1 MHVESPALNMTSPL
15 PGAPPPQLHRTSV
28 VVGSRHLL
36 VPLIQPSTPRSL
48 FSHYTCE
55 RLTQSEGHEM
65 VGVPSSITWSST
77 VPFQITCP
85 PPSFQTCWI
94 LQPTMLRRGWDRTL
108 VVGPKL
114 LLCFLPGHERT
125 VWLRTRF
132 IGETEG
138 RCITCYSLMGILF
151 FHHVCRDPCMFWG
164 GKHH

>member
-1 MHVESPALNMTSPL
+1 MASPL
-15 PGAPPPQLHRTSV
+15 PGAPPPQLHRTSI
-28 VVGSRHLL
+28 VVGSRNLI
-36 VPLIQPSTPRSL
+36 VPPIQPSTPRSL
-48 FSHYTCE
+48 SSRSTGG
-55 RLTQSEGHEM
+55 RVTQREGLEM
-65 VGVPSSITWSST
+65 VGVTWSST

-114 LLCFLPGHERT
+114 LLCFLPGHEGT
-125 VWLRTRF
+125 FCLKTHF
-132 IGETEG
+132 IRKTEI
-138 RCITCYSLMGILF
+138 RLITCYSLMGILF